1 METAIEKTEK
11 NEMVTVALEKEG
23 LTGSKADMIEK
34 AFAPMVLMLRG
45 FESEYEAIMAKEI
58 SKESCLEARNLRLK
72 MVKVRTGTAAIHK
85 EQKAEFLRGGR
96 AIDGVKNVL
105 EFAVVDKEEKLEARE
120 KHFENLEKERKAA
133 LKLERETE
141 LKQFDA
147 EVEFVDLAN
156 MPEESYVKFL
166 ASAKIAQAQRIEAE
180 RIAEEERLAKE
191 KEEAEEKAKMKAEN
205 ERLKKEA
212 EEREEAEAKLREVRS
227 KRDAE
232 LRPYIVF
239 IRDYSG
245 LVEKEEADYQKEFS
259 EIKKGAELQWEHDRK
274 EQIRKANEEAAAEAK
289 AQKEKAKQEA
299 ILKKEREAKAQLEA
313 ELKAKK
319 EAEEKAILDEQL
331 KAEAELS
338 KGDAEKFVSI
348 MESLE
353 MLKYKYTF
361 KSKKYKALQNRVNIL
376 IDKIIVDSKEKV

>member
-1 METAIEKTEK
+1 MEDTVEKTQT
-11 NEMVTVALEKEG
+11 NELVKIIEASGLEK
-23 LTGSKADMIEK
+23 TKAQTLQDKFSNYFEIAAEWERKTKALVITDISQKAEMKMADEARKFLKDKRVDIEK
-34 AFAPMVLMLRG
+34 ARVLLKEDSLREG
-45 FESEYEAIMAKEI
+45 KAIDAIAKALKNLIEPI
-58 SKESCLEARNLRLK
+58 EKEL
-72 MVKVRTGTAAIHK
+72 
-85 EQKAEFLRGGR
+85 EQKAKFKEIFE
-96 AIDGVKNVL
+96 AKVKA
-105 EFAVVDKEEKLEARE
+105 E
-120 KHFENLEKERKAA
+120 
-133 LKLERETE
+133 LKSSRETE